1 MKKICALLL
10 VLVTVFACAGACAED
25 ILFQGLKWESHP
37 KEFIKKLGNGTEVIE
52 NDVIGPRWEGVKTD
66 MYFNLE
72 RENYMLTAWTDK
84 PTGHTVAIENLY
96 GSGLDICGH
105 KFEKAKA
112 YFRYAVDKEGNVIR
126 DFKKSKMYMVR
137 VEIVTGHP
145 EEEYEDL
152 KKKLAEL
159 YGEGKEKIEDISG
172 KTTTSDGVSTPFE
185 RKLTRYTVQGSN
197 KATILMETYTNNGVC
212 YSLILYYVEKGADKR
227 LDALVET
234 MAKE

>member
-1 MKKICALLL
+1 MKRIAALFL
-10 VLVTVFACAGACAED
+10 VLVTVFACASACAED

-52 NDVIGPRWEGVKTD
+52 NDVIGPRWEGVRTD
-66 MYFNLE
+66 MYFD
-72 RENYMLTAWTDK
+72 RENAMLTAWTDK
-84 PTGHTVAIENLY
+84 PTGHTVAIEHLY
-96 GSGLDICGH
+96 GSDMDICGH
-105 KFEKAKA
+105 KFESAKA

-137 VEIVTGHP
+137 VEILTGHP

-152 KKKLAEL
+152 KKKLAEQ
-159 YGEGKEKIEDISG
+159 YGKGKEKIEEYSG
-172 KTTTSDGVSTPFE
+172 KTTTSEGVSTPFE

-197 KATILMETYTNNGVC
+197 KATILMETWANNGVC

-227 LDALVET
+227 LDALVEA

>member
-1 MKKICALLL
+1 MDVFITKAAKFFPNEPVGNDDMESFLGMIDGKPSKARRIVLRSNGIQQRYYAL
-10 VLVTVFACAGACAED
+10 
-25 ILFQGLKWESHP
+25 
-37 KEFIKKLGNGTEVIE
+37 
-52 NDVIGPRWEGVKTD
+52 
-66 MYFNLE
+66 
-72 RENYMLTAWTDK
+72 
-84 PTGHTVAIENLY
+84 
-96 GSGLDICGH
+96 
-105 KFEKAKA
+105 
-112 YFRYAVDKEGNVIR
+112 DKEGNVIR

-212 YSLILYYVEKGADKR
+212 YSLFLYYVEKGADKR
-227 LDALVET
+227 LDALVEA